1 MTPLNRAAR
10 ALYALTPQTI
20 DTFTRDC
27 ADPKAGVSKDSRP
40 IEWAD
45 LADEDRSP
53 FVKAVRAVLTAMRD
67 IDLETED
74 DVEIN
79 MLAEGAATLPEHD
92 EPLQA
97 DALACWQ
104 AMIDAALAEGV

>member
-1 MTPLNRAAR
+1 MTTLERAAR
-10 ALYALTPQTI
+10 ALYALTPKTI
-20 DTFTRDC
+20 DVFTRDC
-27 ADPKAGVSKDSRP
+27 ANPLSGVVKDSRP
-40 IEWAD
+40 IEWND
-45 LADEDRSP
+45 LGSDDRGL
-53 FVKAVRAVLTAMRD
+53 FVKAARAVLTAIRD
-67 IDLETED
+67 IELETED

-104 AMIDAALAEGV
+104 AMIDAALAEGG

>member
-1 MTPLNRAAR
+1 MTHLNRAAR

-53 FVKAVRAVLTAMRD
+53 FVKAVRAVLTAIREPSEGMVEAGQENHM
-67 IDLETED
+67 DLQND
-74 DVEIN
+74 DQVPVIF
-79 MLAEGAATLPEHD
+79 T
-92 EPLQA
+92 
-97 DALACWQ
+97 
-104 AMIDAALAEGV
+104 AMIDAALAEGA